1 VADVVYGG
9 FEWSNEKARRNAD
22 EHLIHFEEAITVFDD
37 PFFKIY
43 RSDEHSIGEDRY
55 VIIGSSN
62 QSRLLAVAFVERRRI
77 RIISARKLT
86 GRERK
91 NFEEQE

>member
-1 VADVVYGG
+1 
-9 FEWSNEKARRNAD
+9 
-22 EHLIHFEEAITVFDD
+22 VFDD

-43 RSDEHSIGEDRY
+43 RSDEHSIEEDRY

-62 QSRLLAVAFVERRRI
+62 ERRLLAVAFVERRRI